1 MFLQIDSGSAK
12 SSATATKQQMEELKI
27 LRDALVANFR
37 WDFDFYLLSS
47 FLFTFNS
54 ESRWSCDTVWWR
66 LTTTSWGSPWS
77 SSGRIWLSHSG
88 RWTKQSNIRTFQFGN
103 FDENGRIYISA
114 ERQYWKYGMW
124 LNFVKNLRF
133 EWETNSCENM
143 ERTQIEFN
151 WILWRNKSDRLHE
164 KGRKRRAKKKQPKVF
179 FVQKQ
184 KKKQQKASFVFKK
197 KTKK

>member
-47 FLFTFNS
+47 FLFTCNS

-77 SSGRIWLSHSG
+77 SSVRIWLSHSG
-88 RWTKQSNIRTFQFGN
+88 RWTKQSNIRTFQFRN

-133 EWETNSCENM
+133 EWK
-143 ERTQIEFN
+143 RTLVKI
-151 WILWRNKSDRLHE
+151 WRELKLSLIGFFEGTRAIACTRREE
-164 KGRKRRAKKKQPKVF
+164 KDERKRNNQRYFLFKSK
-179 FVQKQ
+179 
-184 KKKQQKASFVFKK
+184 KKKQQRASFV
-197 KTKK
+197 